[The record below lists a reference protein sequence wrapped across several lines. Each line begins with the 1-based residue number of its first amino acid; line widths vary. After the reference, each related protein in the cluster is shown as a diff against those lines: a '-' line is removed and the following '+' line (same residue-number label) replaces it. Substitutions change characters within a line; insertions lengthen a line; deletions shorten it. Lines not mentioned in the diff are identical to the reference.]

1 MQQGWIKS
9 KSVEQILTYHE
20 DLVSA
25 FMFKEND
32 MSRDT
37 GS

>member
-9 KSVEQILTYHE
+9 KSLGQILTYHE

-25 FMFKEND
+25 FMFKGND
-32 MSRDT
+32 GSRDT